1 MALSFATSTSLNDG
15 ANFPFYNN
23 ALEKLL
29 LYVWRRCT
37 FWLTVL
43 LNTFLF
49 S

>member
-1 MALSFATSTSLNDG
+1 MALSFATSTSLNHVV
-15 ANFPFYNN
+15 NFSFYNN

-29 LYVWRRCT
+29 LYVWQECT

-43 LNTFLF
+43 LNNFLF